1 MIVDPPK
8 PRRKWLALLLAVLL
22 GAGLIAAFLL
32 NGCQTRTPED
42 PTAARGSFTPPTSAS
57 VVIDNFRNA
66 VIEKNTENFILCLAD
81 EITRSNFPFV
91 FEPSSEVGSRFS
103 ALFNTWSVQKE
114 RQAFL
119 SFISRLSAE
128 ERPILEYLSSNVAF
142 TSPDSIVFV
151 SDYTL
156 SAPIEVTG
164 IPTTLTG
171 TMVLTITPEQSG
183 LWSISRWS
191 DAKRAADTSESTWSV
206 LKAQLSN

>member
-1 MIVDPPK
+1 M
-8 PRRKWLALLLAVLL
+8 
-22 GAGLIAAFLL
+22 
-32 NGCQTRTPED
+32 
-42 PTAARGSFTPPTSAS
+42 
-57 VVIDNFRNA
+57 IDNFRNA

-81 EITRSNFPFV
+81 APARSNFVYV

-103 ALFNTWSVQKE
+103 TLFNTWSTQKE

-119 SFISRLSAE
+119 SFVTGLSSD

-151 SDYTL
+151 TDYTL
-156 SAPIEVTG
+156 SAPIEGTG
-164 IPTTLTG
+164 VPTTLTG
-171 TMVLTITPEQSG
+171 TMVLTITPEPSG

-191 DAKRAADTSESTWSV
+191 DAKRAADTSEATWSV

>member
-1 MIVDPPK
+1 MAI
-8 PRRKWLALLLAVLL
+8 
-22 GAGLIAAFLL
+22 GLFATLILC
-32 NGCQTRTPED
+32 GCQTRTPED

-66 VIEKNTENFILCLAD
+66 VIEKNTENFMLCLAD
-81 EITRSNFPFV
+81 APSRSNYPYV

-103 ALFNTWSVQKE
+103 TLFNSWSTQKE

-119 SFISRLSAE
+119 SFVSRLASE

-156 SAPIEVTG
+156 TAPIIVTG

-171 TMVLTITPEQSG
+171 TMIFTITPEPSG

-191 DAKRAADTSESTWSV
+191 DSKRAADTSESTWSV